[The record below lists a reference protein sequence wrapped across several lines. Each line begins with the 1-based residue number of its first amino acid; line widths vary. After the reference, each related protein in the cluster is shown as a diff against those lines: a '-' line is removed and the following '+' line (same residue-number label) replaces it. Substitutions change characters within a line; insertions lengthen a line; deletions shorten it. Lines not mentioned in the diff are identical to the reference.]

1 MSWFKEFIL
10 CSQLIQRASMKILG
24 ITPPELMGTIVNKM
38 VRGLSQRITGITA
51 LHGQMSKV
59 SPYIEKLL
67 ECSRSTSMT

>member
-1 MSWFKEFIL
+1 
-10 CSQLIQRASMKILG
+10 MKTLG

-38 VRGLSQRITGITA
+38 VRGLNQRITGITA

>member
-1 MSWFKEFIL
+1 
-10 CSQLIQRASMKILG
+10 MKILG